1 MSDDTRTLI
10 YKRTAGGDELLL
22 GYVDETGEI
31 GKLRWGE
38 GVPVGRWDAAGRI
51 FRRTAHDE
59 RELGSFDHN
68 GAIHSHGLFTG
79 GALGWVE
86 ADGVVIQ
93 AGLILGEEE
102 VGRVAGSQPA
112 PAAAALLLLFLP
124 DDAEADRRLARQ

>member
-10 YKRTAGGDELLL
+10 YKRTAAGDELLL
-22 GYVDETGEI
+22 GYVDEAGEI
-31 GKLRWGE
+31 GKLRWDE
-38 GVPVGRWDAAGRI
+38 GVTVGRWDATGRV

-59 RELGSFDHN
+59 HELGSFNPN
-68 GAIHSHGLFTG
+68 GAVHSHGLFTG

-102 VGRVAGSQPA
+102 VGRVDGPQPA

-124 DDAEADRRLARQ
+124 DDAEAERRLARQ